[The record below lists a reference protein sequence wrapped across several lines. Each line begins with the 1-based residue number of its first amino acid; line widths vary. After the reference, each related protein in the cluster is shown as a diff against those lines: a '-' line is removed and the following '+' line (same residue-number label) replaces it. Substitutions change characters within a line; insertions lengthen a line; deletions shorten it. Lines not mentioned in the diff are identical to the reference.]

1 MYGSEMSSE
10 SGGDDVAYG
19 DVGYGAHAS
28 HRVLENQFQDRFNS
42 MKHHY
47 EQRISQLSG
56 VIQETCMS
64 LVSDELLQSM
74 RNDATSSAF
83 MPAHISEILNVHIE
97 AEREK
102 YIHTMVENV
111 SVLEATNRTMTS
123 KLEKQH
129 KRISHLESENRSGRQ
144 AESHNEAL
152 EEKVSSLEAQ
162 CAELAQRTSSEAAE
176 LRQQIIVLERE
187 KDVMTVGVCLCV
199 SACACLLVRVCLS
212 ACFISFCFSPTR
224 TNHHHH
230 HILQIVGITR
240 GSSQRAQKKETE
252 CAK

>member
-10 SGGDDVAYG
+10 SGGDDAAYG

-28 HRVLENQFQDRFNS
+28 RRVLENQFQDRFNS

-47 EQRISQLSG
+47 EQRISQLSD

-102 YIHTMVENV
+102 YIHNMVENV
-111 SVLEATNRTMTS
+111 SVLEATNRTMTT

-144 AESHNEAL
+144 AESNNGAL
-152 EEKVSSLEAQ
+152 EEKVRSLEAQ
-162 CAELAQRTSSEAAE
+162 CADLAQRTSSEAAE
-176 LRQQIIVLERE
+176 LRQQIIILERE
-187 KDVMTVGVCLCV
+187 KDVMTVGACL
-199 SACACLLVRVCLS
+199 SACLLVCLS
-212 ACFISFCFSPTR
+212 ACFISFCFPPTR
-224 TNHHHH
+224 TNHHHHHH

-252 CAK
+252 CA